1 MLGRMSSSDHAAG
14 RNQSTGTA
22 HAVLSA
28 TADLPAP
35 WAAIC
40 GASVDVVQG
49 KWNGPR
55 GLGSADPCPECR
67 RLTET

>member
-1 MLGRMSSSDHAAG
+1 MSSSDHAAG
-14 RNQSTGTA
+14 RAQSTGTA
-22 HAVLSA
+22 HAVLAA
-28 TADLPAP
+28 TAELPAP
-35 WAAIC
+35 WAAVC

-67 RLTET
+67 RLTGT

>member
-1 MLGRMSSSDHAAG
+1 MLGCMSSSDHAAG
-14 RNQSTGTA
+14 REQTTGTA
-22 HAVLSA
+22 HAVLAA

-40 GASVDVVQG
+40 GVSVDVVQG

-55 GLGSADPCPECR
+55 GLGSTAPCSECR
-67 RLTET
+67 RLTGT